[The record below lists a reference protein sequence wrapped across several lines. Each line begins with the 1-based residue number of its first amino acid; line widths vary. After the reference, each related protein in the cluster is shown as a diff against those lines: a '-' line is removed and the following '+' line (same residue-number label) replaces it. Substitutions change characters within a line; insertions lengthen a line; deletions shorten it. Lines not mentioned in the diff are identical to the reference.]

1 MSFIAPRLDV
11 IKPSASITV
20 ANRAAELRAAGQDV
34 INLGTGEPD
43 FATPEHVVEAAI
55 SAMRNGETRYTIV
68 DGTKALK
75 AAIIEKFRRDNQLS
89 FSPDEI
95 TVGAGAKQII
105 YNAMLATL
113 APGDEVIVP
122 APYWVSYTDIVL
134 LGEGVPVVL
143 QCTQEDGF
151 KLRADALEQAITP
164 RTKWLMLNSP
174 SNPTGAIYSRD
185 ELKAL
190 AEVLLRYP
198 HVHVMSDDIYEHV
211 VYEGA
216 EFSTIAAVEP
226 RLKDRTLTIN
236 GVSKAYAMTGW
247 RIGFAGG
254 SKELIKAISTVQ
266 GQSTSNPCSISQAAS
281 VAALLGPQELLA
293 ERAAA
298 FQHRRDRCL
307 ELIQDIPG
315 LSCEVPPGAFYL
327 YINCAGV
334 IGKHRSDGR
343 IIAGDEDFTMYL
355 LDEAKVAVVQG
366 AAYGLSPYIRISI
379 ATSLETLES
388 AFARISAA
396 VANLSRESPCK

>member
-1 MSFIAPRLDV
+1 MSFIAPRLNV

-43 FATPEHVVEAAI
+43 FATPDHVVEAAI
-55 SAMRNGETRYTIV
+55 SAIRNGETRYTIV

-75 AAIIEKFRRDNQLS
+75 AAIIEKFRRDNQLT
-89 FSPDEI
+89 FSMDEI

-143 QCTQEDGF
+143 QCTQQDGF
-151 KLRADALEQAITP
+151 KLRPEVLEQAITP

-174 SNPTGAIYSRD
+174 SNPTGAIYSHD

-211 VYEGA
+211 LYEGA
-216 EFSTIAAVEP
+216 SFSTIAAVEP
-226 RLKDRTLTIN
+226 RLKERTLTIN

-281 VAALLGPQELLA
+281 VAALLGPQDLLA

-298 FQHRRDRCL
+298 FQHRRDRCI
-307 ELIQDIPG
+307 ELIRDIPG

-334 IGKHRSDGR
+334 IGKSRLDGR
-343 IIAGDEDFTMYL
+343 AIASDEDFTMYL
-355 LDEAKVAVVQG
+355 LDDAKVAVVQG

-379 ATSLETLES
+379 ATSLETLEC
-388 AFARISAA
+388 AFARIAAA
-396 VANLSRESPCK
+396 VANLS